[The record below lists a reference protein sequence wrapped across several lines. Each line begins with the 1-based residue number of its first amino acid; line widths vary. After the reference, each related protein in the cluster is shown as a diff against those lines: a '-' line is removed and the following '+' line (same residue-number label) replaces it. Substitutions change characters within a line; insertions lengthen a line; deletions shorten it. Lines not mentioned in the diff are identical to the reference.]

1 MADKLFPTDYTEVTT
16 TQTTDFTPVYREW
29 EELYK
34 IKTES
39 LKWLDGACVE
49 SVSFV
54 WNDMVF
60 VLDDASTVTLV
71 WAKTALVGTDW
82 VWISSI
88 IKTWTV
94 WLVDT
99 YTITYTDS
107 STSTFNVTN
116 GTNWTNG
123 TDGADWVDG
132 RWIVS
137 ILKTNTVWVTD
148 TYTITYTDSTT
159 STFNVTNG
167 TNWTNGTDWEDWI
180 SFTPKWEYSS
190 GTAYVPNDVVSYL
203 GSSWIALQNTTGNIP
218 SEWAYWTL
226 NAAKG
231 ADGTGSGD
239 ISGSG
244 TANEIAYF
252 TAEKTIDNLPVA
264 TYPSLTELSYV
275 KWVTSAIQTQI
286 WNQVPKSLYDANTII
301 KADTD
306 NTPAALTVW
315 EQTLVGRKTWW
326 VITALTPTEV
336 RTMINVADWATA
348 NTKATWAEIDT
359 WTDDDKYVT
368 AKAMKDSAYL
378 SSMSDVTAASDTVA
392 WKIEVAT
399 TAETNTWTDNGR
411 AVSPDGLAWSYAGT
425 KWFSIIAV
433 APTTD
438 LTVADGKAYV
448 TIPECMNG
456 MNLIRANAVVNTA
469 GTTNATTIDIYNV
482 TDSHD
487 MLSTAIS
494 IASGWTVGTA
504 WTVDTSYDDVATNDV
519 LRIDVTSM
527 STTAPKGLMVVLEFR
542 LP

>member
-29 EELYK
+29 EDLYK

-88 IKTWTV
+88 VKTWTV

-107 STSTFNVTN
+107 STSTFSVTN
-116 GTNWTNG
+116 WQNGTDGTNG
-123 TDGADWVDG
+123 TDGVDWEDG

-180 SFTPKWEYSS
+180 SFTPKWAYSS

-203 GSSWIALQNTTGNIP
+203 GSSWIALQNTTGNTP

-231 ADGTGSGD
+231 TDGTGSWD

-244 TANEIAYF
+244 TANELAYF

-264 TYPSLTELSYV
+264 TYPSLAELAHV

-301 KADTD
+301 KADSD
-306 NTPAALTVW
+306 NTPTALTVW

-326 VITALTPTEV
+326 AITALTPTEV
-336 RTMINVADWATA
+336 RTMINVEDWAIANPMTTAWDIIYWWTDWVATRLAKGTAWQVLKMNSWATA
-348 NTKATWAEIDT
+348 PEWWAASWTSIEPIRIRIPWEMTADANTHQWVFRRNTTWATITISNVKIKVATAAAWTWASAAFNIYKSSWTDSNGIDT
-359 WTDDDKYVT
+359 SATALFSSAIDLTTNYSDDTNVPDTDTVENWRWISLRCT
-368 AKAMKDSAYL
+368 ASAGATNKA
-378 SSMSDVTAASDTVA
+378 SDV
-392 WKIEVAT
+392 EV
-399 TAETNTWTDNGR
+399 
-411 AVSPDGLAWSYAGT
+411 
-425 KWFSIIAV
+425 II
-433 APTTD
+433 
-438 LTVADGKAYV
+438 Y
-448 TIPECMNG
+448 
-456 MNLIRANAVVNTA
+456 
-469 GTTNATTIDIYNV
+469 Y
-482 TDSHD
+482 S
-487 MLSTAIS
+487 
-494 IASGWTVGTA
+494 
-504 WTVDTSYDDVATNDV
+504 
-519 LRIDVTSM
+519 
-527 STTAPKGLMVVLEFR
+527 
-542 LP
+542 